1 MAIKN
6 IQCEDIPK
14 VPKSQKVI
22 LIAPDLQAVLA
33 FLFKWLFWL
42 EVINASEPWVDSARD
57 GE

>member
-22 LIAPDLQAVLA
+22 VIAPDLQAVLA
-33 FLFKWLFWL
+33 FLFIDDRRSYNSLFSFL
-42 EVINASEPWVDSARD
+42 LLPVCR
-57 GE
+57 